1 MVSWTKRVTPECQVL
16 TYYSYITNLH
26 SVSQAPSPP
35 PPLHPLIVVLE
46 VVIEAARGVAVLVH
60 FNCRWLHP
68 LAIPLTSWDLF
79 LLCIEAVDA
88 TEAQPFKLSV
98 DAVCHGCCIRVME
111 LLSAVVTVVLI
122 PVLGAF
128 GVEDVLAVCVAHCC
142 WFVSTSTTY
151 SSFEYY

>member
-1 MVSWTKRVTPECQVL
+1 M
-16 TYYSYITNLH
+16 NLH
-26 SVSQAPSPP
+26 SISQTPSPP
-35 PPLHPLIVVLE
+35 PSLHPLIVVLE

-60 FNCRWLHP
+60 FNCLWLHP
-68 LAIPLTSWDLF
+68 LAIPLASWDLF

-88 TEAQPFKLSV
+88 AESQSFKLKV
-98 DAVCHGCCIRVME
+98 DAACHDCCICVME

-142 WFVSTSTTY
+142 
-151 SSFEYY
+151 